1 MCFSGLGDET
11 RGFVGC
17 ALLSIIQQVP
27 SALTEG
33 QHISLSNAKVI
44 SIQEEAE
51 IAVRLVLGSA

>member
-27 SALTEG
+27 SALKRRGSTP
-33 QHISLSNAKVI
+33 LSPTLI

>member
-27 SALTEG
+27 SALKRRDSTP
-33 QHISLSNAKVI
+33 L
-44 SIQEEAE
+44 QEEAE
-51 IAVRLVLGSA
+51 IAVHLVLGSA